1 MSKTKTPVD
10 IANKDDAK
18 TLVTTFLAQ
27 EEQVAQIEII
37 KTGQVYSGSV
47 TFNDPPASTT

>member
-1 MSKTKTPVD
+1 MSKTKTPVE
-10 IANKDDAK
+10 IASKDDAK
-18 TLVTTFLAQ
+18 RLVTDFIVQ

-47 TFNDPPASTT
+47 TFNDPPAPSP